1 MGGRSSNPGGI
12 VLPPGFDKPVQ
23 VVQQLTPFN
32 DVQTVAWIAAQIQ
45 STSMKRVSE
54 CVSDAQDILVEAF
67 RARHRFDA
75 ELRKLQEA
83 EKAAAAA
90 PD

>member
-1 MGGRSSNPGGI
+1 MSRHNPNGGI
-12 VLPPGFDKPVQ
+12 HLLPQQMQPIIQQ
-23 VVQQLTPFN
+23 VSPFN